1 MKLDGQ
7 SISKTFLVKHKEKTY
22 CINYFYSDYGALE
35 EINRDAWEITD
46 EDGEMLQI
54 FLFKNDSKE
63 KIEEI
68 KKNQELQN
76 KLIDFCEKIK

>member
-1 MKLDGQ
+1 MKLVGQ
-7 SISKTFLVKHKEKTY
+7 AINKTFLIKYEEKTY

-35 EINRDAWEITD
+35 EINRNTWEITD

-54 FLFKNDSKE
+54 FLFRNESKE
-63 KIEEI
+63 TIE
-68 KKNQELQN
+68 KVKRNQEVYD